1 MGEMVDV
8 TETVE
13 NLNENVKTH
22 LNQAEKLNNWTHDD
36 LDEFEQLQTYIVKI
50 FKEIGCSDDEIT
62 SLNSSTEKANTQTV
76 DIYLSFI
83 ENRLNELT
91 KWHNL
96 KRAQDE
102 EESADKIKRG
112 QKTPPSRS
120 KRTRDSKKVTSP
132 HGVNKKGKSDVQ
144 NLQSTNEYVEN
155 NFRDLESGFLPPA
168 MLQQR
173 ANAIIDDNRRGKVAT
188 PKTPR
193 AKTPQVRI

>member
-1 MGEMVDV
+1 MG
-8 TETVE
+8 
-13 NLNENVKTH
+13 
-22 LNQAEKLNNWTHDD
+22 
-36 LDEFEQLQTYIVKI
+36 QTYIVKI

-62 SLNSSTEKANTQTV
+62 SLLNSSTEKANTQTV

-96 KRAQDE
+96 KRAQE
-102 EESADKIKRG
+102 EEEQADKIKRG

-120 KRTRDSKKVTSP
+120 KRTRDSQKVTSP
-132 HGVNKKGKSDVQ
+132 NSSNKKGKSDIQ

-155 NFRDLESGFLPPA
+155 NFRDLESGLLTPS

-173 ANAIIDDNRRGKVAT
+173 ANAIIDDNRRLKVAT

-193 AKTPQVRI
+193 AKTPQIRI